1 MKERLHRVTAAAAV
15 LACLVGCKSKS
26 GGAAGTASAA
36 PAAGAPGLNPLA
48 MLNGFEGEID
58 LAIKDMSKNR
68 AAPETV
74 PITLQIKSDKV
85 RAELPQN
92 LGSKDVPKG
101 HLVLN
106 TPEKKLYVVMD
117 EQKQVVVVDLNKL
130 GDQFKS
136 MGQGLPKGPKDKG
149 DAPSKPP
156 PKVTKTGVTDKVAG
170 ITCENWEV
178 AEESRKVATLC
189 ISDQSASWFHLPLTG
204 IPTEY
209 AWAMELL
216 DGKHFPLRMIGYDKK
231 TGAEEGRV
239 ELTKLE
245 KKTIAATAF
254 DMPAGY
260 KIVDMSQML
269 GQLGA
274 MGPGAMG
281 APPGA
286 PPGFG
291 NLPRLPKKTK

>member
-15 LACLVGCKSKS
+15 VACIVGCKGKS
-26 GGAAGTASAA
+26 GGAAGTASAE
-36 PAAGAPGLNPLA
+36 PAAAAAGLNPLA

-68 AAPETV
+68 AAPEVV

-85 RAELPQN
+85 RAELPQS
-92 LGSKDVPKG
+92 LGSKQVPKG
-101 HLVLN
+101 HVVLN
-106 TPEKKLYVVMD
+106 TPEKKLYLVMD
-117 EQKQVVVVDLNKL
+117 EQKQVVIVDLNKV

-178 AEESRKVATLC
+178 AEESRKVATMC
-189 ISDQSASWFHLPLTG
+189 ISDQSASWFRLPITG

-209 AWAMELL
+209 AWALELL

-254 DMPAGY
+254 DMPPGY
-260 KIVDMSQML
+260 KVVDMAQMF

-274 MGPGAMG
+274 MGGVPGAV
-281 APPGA
+281 PGA
-286 PPGFG
+286 PPFAGM
-291 NLPRLPKKTK
+291 PRPKKTK